1 MSRSLNFMEK
11 ATKFLEASQRSFHLK
26 KPVMGWGFTEEKRK
40 TIPKGDYVVVEP
52 DDRDDTRMIITK
64 KKSYEMYAISKQD
77 IPK

>member
-1 MSRSLNFMEK
+1 MEK
-11 ATKFLEASQRSFHLK
+11 ATKFLEATQKSFHLK
-26 KPVMGWGFTEEKRK
+26 KPIMGWGFTKEERK

-52 DDRDDTRMIITK
+52 DDRDPSRMIITK